1 MGVGGTHLP
10 EKLHTQ
16 EMVEAAYAQRVPK
29 RKLGSALLNLGE
41 EKKSCNRDAGNPQA
55 EGKYEGK
62 GTKLLIFYLVFL
74 TRLHPAFSDHS

>member
-1 MGVGGTHLP
+1 MASPDVL
-10 EKLHTQ
+10 KYRTQ
-16 EMVEAAYAQRVPK
+16 AFPPLFSPGKEE